1 MRARA
6 GSSGSERDA
15 PPGDAPGGASSA
27 KTRRGREESVDP
39 PRGKP
44 RLAIL
49 DSTLREGEQTPG
61 VYFDVHI
68 KRAIAQLLAEIG
80 VDVIEAGH
88 PAVSPEIEKA
98 VRQVAGLR
106 LPARVGA
113 HARSLDADVDLALEC
128 GVQFLGVFFCVSGER
143 LSDRAWGIAEA
154 SERIAQVIRRAK
166 ARRPDLMVRYT
177 PEDAVRSPFEN
188 VLTAASAACAAGA
201 DVISVADTTG
211 FMIPGTPRSMYDYV
225 GRLRE
230 ALGELGFE
238 PVIAVHCH
246 NDRGLALANALDG
259 YRAGAGIVDA
269 SVLGLGERAG
279 IVDLATLL
287 AVLAADFGE
296 AGRWRLDLLP
306 ELYRLVADYAGVPVP
321 AVFPVTGK
329 NAFTHCAGVHT
340 QAALRNPLHYQS
352 LDPALVGRTSEIALD
367 HMSGMAALRFSLAR
381 IGRLDVDD
389 ELARSILARVK
400 EVGQTGRTVDLHE
413 LELIAR
419 ALEDEP
425 APAAALRQ
433 AS

>member
-1 MRARA
+1 VKTAISLHGR
-6 GSSGSERDA
+6 GQGGN
-15 PPGDAPGGASSA
+15 PPPSQ
-27 KTRRGREESVDP
+27 
-39 PRGKP
+39 P
-44 RLAIL
+44 RLRIL

-80 VDVIEAGH
+80 IDVIEAGH

-106 LPARVGA
+106 LPALVGA
-113 HARSLDADVDLALEC
+113 HARSLDGDVDLALAC
-128 GVQFLGVFFCVSGER
+128 GVQFLGIFFCVSDER
-143 LSDRAWGIAEA
+143 LSDRAWSLAEA
-154 SERIAQVIRRAK
+154 SARIAQVIRRAK

-188 VLTAASAACAAGA
+188 VVSAAAAACEAGA

-211 FMIPGTPRSMYDYV
+211 FMIPGTARSMYDYV
-225 GRLRE
+225 ARLRE
-230 ALGELGFE
+230 ALGEKGFE
-238 PVIAVHCH
+238 PIVAVHCH

-259 YRAGAGIVDA
+259 YRAGARIIDA

-287 AVLAADFGE
+287 AVLAADFDLD
-296 AGRWRLDLLP
+296 GRWELDKLP
-306 ELYRLVADYAGVPVP
+306 ELYRLVAEYARVPVP
-321 AVFPVTGK
+321 AVFPVTGR

-367 HMSGMAALRFSLAR
+367 HMSGLAALRFSLAR
-381 IGRLDVDD
+381 IGRLDVAD
-389 ELARSILARVK
+389 EQARRILARVK
-400 EVGQTGRTVDLHE
+400 EVGQTGRTVGLHE

-419 ALEDEP
+419 SLEDEEAVP
-425 APAAALRQ
+425 AALRE